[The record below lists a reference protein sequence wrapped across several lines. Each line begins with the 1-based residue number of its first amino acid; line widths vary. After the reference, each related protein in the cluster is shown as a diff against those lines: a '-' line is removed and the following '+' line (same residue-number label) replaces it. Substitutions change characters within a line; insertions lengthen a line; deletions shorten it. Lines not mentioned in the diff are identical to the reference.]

1 MTGTIFV
8 VNAGTVGIQ
17 VPAADGKM
25 RFWRGTT
32 VATQAVGAVATLPN
46 GTLGYEWDED
56 RDNGFRPAGLI
67 RLSDTTASGVDYLQ
81 DYGSTYASGTA
92 NHALTLYRHASG
104 ARVFGAGTVQWSW
117 GLDSNHDRGSAAASL
132 PMKQATVNLMA
143 DMGVQPLTIQAG
155 LVTTPAST
163 DTLAPSSTITSP
175 AAGGTVAANATVT
188 ITGTAVDNGGGQ
200 VGGVEVSV
208 DGGTTWHRA
217 IGRAAWSY
225 SWQTGAGRTVTLR
238 SRATDDSGNIEVPGA
253 GPDGHRRHRHGEL
266 PLLDLAEHA
275 VADASHRTGFQRGR
289 ARDEI
294 PDRCQRLHHGDPLL
308 QRTAECRS
316 PHRTSVD
323 RDRHEPRHG
332 DVHAAS
338 RRPAGSRPR
347 WARRWP

>member
-1 MTGTIFV
+1 MTSTWSGAQRANVETARNAGVNLAFFSGNEVFWKTRWENSISASATPYRTLVTYKETHANAKIDPNAAWTGTWRDPRFSPPADGGRPENALTGTIFM

-25 RFWRGTT
+25 RFWRDTT
-32 VATQAVGAVATLPN
+32 VATQAAGAVATLPN

-67 RLSDTTASGVDYLQ
+67 RMSDTTASGVDYLQ
-81 DYGSTYASGTA
+81 DYGSTYGSGTA

-155 LVTTPAST
+155 LVTTSAST
-163 DTLAPSSTITSP
+163 DTQAPTSTITSP
-175 AAGGTVAANATVT
+175 AAGGTVPANSTVT

-208 DGGTTWHRA
+208 DGGTTWNRAHRA
-217 IGRAAWSY
+217 RRVDLLVADRRRPHGDA
-225 SWQTGAGRTVTLR
+225 
-238 SRATDDSGNIEVPGA
+238 PK
-253 GPDGHRRHRHGEL
+253 PCHRR
-266 PLLDLAEHA
+266 
-275 VADASHRTGFQRGR
+275 
-289 ARDEI
+289 
-294 PDRCQRLHHGDPLL
+294 
-308 QRTAECRS
+308 
-316 PHRTSVD
+316 
-323 RDRHEPRHG
+323 
-332 DVHAAS
+332 
-338 RRPAGSRPR
+338 
-347 WARRWP
+347 